1 MAGGK
6 IQKLKKRM
14 ITVSNAEKITKAM
27 GLVATAKL
35 GSAREKIT
43 KSRPYFEILRDSL
56 EQIVAQNRE
65 FSSPY
70 LQKRAVAKTGVMV
83 IGGDRGMAG
92 SFHSRLFQMAVPL
105 TTESPTTVFPIGK
118 KSVEYFQ
125 SFPDFSIE
133 KPYLSSNQMGISDCF
148 ELSHYVCHAFLEGH
162 FDQFFLV
169 YTQFTS
175 MLEQTPIVF
184 PVLPLLRQEK
194 EEPSIE
200 REKSKRTILYEP
212 SSEVVYDAIVPEYVA
227 GLLYGALCESRASE
241 LSARHNAMDTA
252 SKNAKEMEEKL
263 HLQYNRERQG
273 QITQEITEII
283 AGTGEL

>member
-6 IQKLKKRM
+6 TQKLKKRM
-14 ITVSNAEKITKAM
+14 ITVSSAEKITKAM

-43 KSRPYFEILRDSL
+43 KSRPYFTVLRDSL
-56 EQIVAQNRE
+56 EQIMAQNRE

-70 LQKRAVAKTGVMV
+70 LQKRPALKTGAIV

-92 SFHSRLFQMAVPL
+92 SFHSRLFQMALPIMK
-105 TTESPTTVFPIGK
+105 ESPTTIFPIGR

-125 SFPDFSIE
+125 SLPNSSIQN
-133 KPYLSSNQMGISDCF
+133 PYLSSDQMGIRDCF
-148 ELSHYVCHAFLEGH
+148 ELSSFICQEFLNGH
-162 FDQFFLV
+162 LDQLFLV

-175 MLEQTPIVF
+175 MLEQTPLVF
-184 PVLPLLRQEK
+184 SVLPLFC
-194 EEPSIE
+194 EETEEHVKKPT
-200 REKSKRTILYEP
+200 RTILYEP
-212 SSEVVYDAIVPEYVA
+212 SSELVYDAIVPEYVA
-227 GLLYGALCESRASE
+227 GLIYGALCESRASE

-263 HLQYNRERQG
+263 HLQYNRQRQG